1 MPRPLQRMP
10 LELGLDLNI
19 NQLLRDGFIKPG
31 QITPFKDCH
40 WLDAD
45 GDTKANARITAD
57 MTKGS
62 TVANAAR
69 YGTMHIVADWIHQII
84 ELVACPR
91 HFGGWQWYFVCPRES
106 RRVSVLWSLPA
117 RDFSPGGSRGAIA
130 LRIFPSIT
138 HRGLGR
144 IIWRT
149 SFATA
154 SAGRVRLRIG
164 MCHRSRRGCGGG
176 PMNTFPRDA
185 RDIALKPLSHR
196 ENIASMAT
204 WFSLRATLKIKSKIS
219 IDASKL
225 SNRVPRCAAGHIRRC
240 RSKNYSGKPTRRAP
254 SINLSASARL
264 SSAYS
269 KTSLLRTP
277 GLSSSNCP
285 TIGLASSTRPARASA
300 AA

>member
-19 NQLLRDGFIKPG
+19 NQLLRDPSIKLG
-31 QITPFKDCH
+31 QITPLKDFH

-62 TVANAAR
+62 TAANAAR
-69 YGTMHIVADWIHQII
+69 YGTMHIVADWATRLSSLLLARAI
-84 ELVACPR
+84 LVGGSGISFVRVKADACPSC
-91 HFGGWQWYFVCPRES
+91 G
-106 RRVSVLWSLPA
+106 RRQVE
-117 RDFSPGGSRGAIA
+117 DFSPDGSHGAIA

-144 IIWRT
+144 IIWLT

-185 RDIALKPLSHR
+185 RDIALKPRSHR

-204 WFSLRATLKIKSKIS
+204 WFSLRANLKNNQRFNRCFEVSQHIS
-219 IDASKL
+219 INYQPPFVAL
-225 SNRVPRCAAGHIRRC
+225 LCGILA
-240 RSKNYSGKPTRRAP
+240 RS
-254 SINLSASARL
+254 
-264 SSAYS
+264 
-269 KTSLLRTP
+269 
-277 GLSSSNCP
+277 
-285 TIGLASSTRPARASA
+285 IGPARHLSQCSNLVVVGGEADIAQTSSIGRK
-300 AA
+300 

>member
-106 RRVSVLWSLPA
+106 RRVSVLWSLPGKRFFA
-117 RDFSPGGSRGAIA
+117 GRKSWGNRFAYLSQYYAPGSRAHYMANKLCDRIGGPGASEDWYVPPKPKGM
-130 LRIFPSIT
+130 R
-138 HRGLGR
+138 
-144 IIWRT
+144 WRT
-149 SFATA
+149 YEHLSERCERYRVKATVPP
-154 SAGRVRLRIG
+154 REYRLDG
-164 MCHRSRRGCGGG
+164 
-176 PMNTFPRDA
+176 N
-185 RDIALKPLSHR
+185 
-196 ENIASMAT
+196 
-204 WFSLRATLKIKSKIS
+204 
-219 IDASKL
+219 
-225 SNRVPRCAAGHIRRC
+225 VV
-240 RSKNYSGKPTRRAP
+240 
-254 SINLSASARL
+254 
-264 SSAYS
+264 
-269 KTSLLRTP
+269 
-277 GLSSSNCP
+277 
-285 TIGLASSTRPARASA
+285 
-300 AA
+300 